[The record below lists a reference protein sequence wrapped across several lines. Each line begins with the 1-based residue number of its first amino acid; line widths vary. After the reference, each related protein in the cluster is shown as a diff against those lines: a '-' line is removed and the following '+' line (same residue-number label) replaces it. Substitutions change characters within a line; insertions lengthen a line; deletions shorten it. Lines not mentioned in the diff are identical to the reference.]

1 MKKMKRHIC
10 LMLVFMLMV
19 TMLPMNVDAASKV
32 KINKTKTT
40 IYVGQTITLK
50 ASGAKNV
57 KWSTSNKKVATVS
70 SKGKVT
76 AKKKGNATITV
87 KAGKKKATCKVTV
100 KNPFLNKT
108 KVSLK
113 KNETTT
119 LKLTGAKVKAW
130 SSNNKKVATVSSKG
144 KITAKGTGSATIT
157 CKDKNNKKY
166 TCKVTVT
173 EKHTHKYTSQ
183 ITTKATCTTNGV
195 ITYTCSCGDSY
206 TESIPK
212 TGHTSSDWIVDKK
225 ATCTEAGSRYKKC
238 TVCGEKLQT
247 ESIAKTNHTFGKA
260 VVTREA
266 TCTENGEKTIK
277 CTKCGYA
284 KYEEV
289 PATGH
294 TSSDWIVDE
303 EATCTKTGSRHI
315 ECTICH
321 QTLKTEEIQVTHTY
335 DNGKVTKEPTCS
347 SEGVKTYTCT
357 KCGETKTETIAKML
371 HTSSNWIVDKE
382 ATCTENG
389 SKHKEC
395 TVCGETLETES
406 LNATGHT
413 YDAGKVTKAA
423 TCKEAGV
430 KTYTCTKCKET
441 KTESIAKLAH
451 TSSDWIVDKEATC
464 TENGSKHKECTVCGE
479 TFQTESIEATGH
491 DYVVAETKAATCTE
505 EGYTEYKC
513 TKCNDT
519 YKDNITKATGHT
531 YGEFVETVTPADFE
545 TFGSADM
552 VCPKCK
558 EKLFANLTAVKV
570 DIGNGSSTTMYGYY
584 DYDEAKKCFDLT
596 YKYKVDNDILGK
608 YGFVWNEDAYKY
620 ACIRTAE
627 MAYQFDTMGEAFHER
642 PNGANLGCGENLL
655 YIAVKWIGMNPEP
668 VELTAEEAFEK
679 WLASEGHRDNIEM
692 KNYRKMSAAKF
703 KVWIP
708 SKESWSVFWTQSF
721 Y

>member
-1 MKKMKRHIC
+1 MKKVKRHLC

-57 KWSTSNKKVATVS
+57 KWSSSNKKVATVS

-76 AKKKGNATITV
+76 AKKKGSATITV

-173 EKHTHKYTSQ
+173 EKHTHKYTSK

-225 ATCTEAGSRYKKC
+225 ATCTTNGSKHKEC

-266 TCTENGEKTIK
+266 TCTENGERTIK

-303 EATCTKTGSRHI
+303 EATCKKTGSRHI

-357 KCGETKTETIAKML
+357 KCGETKTESIAKVL

-395 TVCGETLETES
+395 TVCGETLETE
-406 LNATGHT
+406 N
-413 YDAGKVTKAA
+413 
-423 TCKEAGV
+423 
-430 KTYTCTKCKET
+430 
-441 KTESIAKLAH
+441 
-451 TSSDWIVDKEATC
+451 
-464 TENGSKHKECTVCGE
+464 
-479 TFQTESIEATGH
+479 IEATGH
-491 DYVVAETKAATCTE
+491 DYVVVETKEATCTE

-519 YKDNITKATGHT
+519 YKDNITSATGHI
-531 YGEFVETVTPADFE
+531 YGEFVETVAPTDFE
-545 TFGSADM
+545 TFGTADM

-570 DIGNGSSTTMYGYY
+570 DLGNGNSTTMYGYY

-596 YKYKVDNDILGK
+596 YNYVVETNTINKKRGLT
-608 YGFVWNEDAYKY
+608 WNENAYNF

-627 MAYQFDTMGEAFHER
+627 MSAIANDSDKFNGPNYHER
-642 PNGANLGCGENLL
+642 PNGEGFGYGENMTATISTDKELTL
-655 YIAVKWIGMNPEP
+655 
-668 VELTAEEAFEK
+668 ELTAQQAFDR
-679 WLASEGHRDNIEM
+679 WIASEGHRDNIEGGYS
-692 KNYRKMSAAKF
+692 KLVCAKF
-703 KVWIP
+703 KVWLP
-708 SKESWSVFWTQSF
+708 NWNCWSVFWVQDF
-721 Y
+721 

>member
-1 MKKMKRHIC
+1 MKKIKRHIC

-19 TMLPMNVDAASKV
+19 TILPMNVDAASKV

-57 KWSTSNKKVATVS
+57 KWSSSNKKVATVS

-76 AKKKGNATITV
+76 AKKKGSATITV

-119 LKLTGAKVKAW
+119 LKLTGAKVKVW

-357 KCGETKTETIAKML
+357 KCGETKTESIAKVL
-371 HTSSNWIVDKE
+371 HTSSDWVVDKE

-406 LNATGHT
+406 
-413 YDAGKVTKAA
+413 
-423 TCKEAGV
+423 
-430 KTYTCTKCKET
+430 
-441 KTESIAKLAH
+441 
-451 TSSDWIVDKEATC
+451 
-464 TENGSKHKECTVCGE
+464 
-479 TFQTESIEATGH
+479 IEATGH
-491 DYVVAETKAATCTE
+491 DYVVVETKEATCTE
-505 EGYTEYKC
+505 EGYTKYKC

-519 YKDNITKATGHT
+519 YKDNITRATGHT
-531 YGEFVETVTPADFE
+531 YGEFVETVAPADFE
-545 TFGSADM
+545 TFGTADM

-570 DIGNGSSTTMYGYY
+570 DIGNGNSTTMYGYY

-596 YKYKVDNDILGK
+596 YNYVVETGTINKKRGLT
-608 YGFVWNEDAYKY
+608 WNEGAYKY

-627 MAYQFDTMGEAFHER
+627 MAYQFDAMGEAFHER
-642 PNGANLGCGENLL
+642 PNGVDLKYGENLL
-655 YIAVKWIGMNPEP
+655 YIAVKWVGMNPEP
-668 VELTAEEAFEK
+668 VDLTAEEALEK
-679 WLASEGHRDNIEM
+679 WLASEGHRDNIEGG
-692 KNYRKMSAAKF
+692 YRNLVCAQF

-708 SKESWSVFWTQSF
+708 SKESWSVFWVQDF
-721 Y
+721 